1 MKAAKMNDE
10 IIDYCSFD
18 TECPIK
24 QFYMAE
30 ALMQM
35 ELQKGTS
42 YTKVLQRA
50 KVIPESGEI
59 TPCQLTQATKALF
72 LDKGPKDAINFFEE
86 RAHSIK

>member
-1 MKAAKMNDE
+1 MNNGRLPSSFSKAQVKKIYTNLRAKKSLKLKGSTSELLLFVMKAAKMNDE

-35 ELQKGTS
+35 EL
-42 YTKVLQRA
+42 
-50 KVIPESGEI
+50 
-59 TPCQLTQATKALF
+59 
-72 LDKGPKDAINFFEE
+72 
-86 RAHSIK
+86 

>member
-35 ELQKGTS
+35 EL
-42 YTKVLQRA
+42 
-50 KVIPESGEI
+50 
-59 TPCQLTQATKALF
+59 
-72 LDKGPKDAINFFEE
+72 
-86 RAHSIK
+86 